1 MYKWPTGSDIIKT
14 MEEQKTIK
22 NEEPVISIKGLY
34 KSFGELEILKDISLE
49 VFKGE
54 NMVVLGRSGAGKSVL
69 IKILVGL
76 IIPDKGIVKV
86 FGQQVDKLSGKALN
100 TIRLRMGFSFQS
112 SALYDS
118 MNVRQNLEFPLTM
131 NVKNL
136 SRQEINNTV
145 EEVLDAVGLKEKI
158 NEMPSDLSGGQRKR
172 IGIARTLI
180 LKPEIMLYDE
190 PTSGL
195 DPTTSQEINTLINEV
210 QKKYNTTSI
219 IITHDLTCAKE
230 TGNRVAMLSEGK
242 FVKVGKFEEVFDPEK
257 FQENNEQIKSFFNY
271 NFIQ

>member
-1 MYKWPTGSDIIKT
+1 MIQRAKIANKET
-14 MEEQKTIK
+14 
-22 NEEPVISIKGLY
+22 VISIKGLY
-34 KSFGELEILKDISLE
+34 KSFEELDILKDINLD

-54 NMVVLGRSGAGKSVL
+54 NLVVLGRSGSGKSVL

-76 IIPDKGIVKV
+76 LPPDKGIVIVLGK
-86 FGQQVDKLSGKALN
+86 QVDKLSPKELD
-100 TIRLRMGFSFQS
+100 TLRLRVGFLFQNN
-112 SALYDS
+112 ALYDS
-118 MNVRQNLEFPLTM
+118 MNVRQNLEFPLIM
-131 NVKNL
+131 NKKHLVKK
-136 SRQEINNTV
+136 EITTAV
-145 EEVLDAVGLKEKI
+145 EEVLDAVGLKDKI
-158 NEMPSDLSGGQRKR
+158 NEMPSELSGGQRKR

-195 DPTTSQEINTLINEV
+195 DPITSGEINKLINDV

-230 TGNRVAMLSEGK
+230 TGNRVAMLLDGN
-242 FVKVGKFEEVFDPEK
+242 FVKVGKFDEVFESDDK
-257 FQENNEQIKSFFNY
+257 QIKSFFNY